1 MSESAVTV
9 RTKKFITN
17 RLLQR
22 RQFVSARPPP
32 PARLHCPPQAQR
44 LSEPR
49 YTRYTATDGDLSVRL
64 SRVQLVEVIHPGL
77 AGVAKT
83 TLKDKLATMYKV
95 TVRPAAPLAT
105 RPRLSAALR
114 LPPPPPSLPSP
125 PLPLARACL
134 AMARALARVGRLRAR
149 TGWRRSLPRPPS
161 LTPPPLLC
169 LCR

>member
-95 TVRPAAPLAT
+95 TAPHAAPHDEATPLSCVAPAAA
-105 RPRLSAALR
+105 SS
-114 LPPPPPSLPSP
+114 LPPLPSP
-125 PLPLARACL
+125 PLPLARSCL
-134 AMARALARVGRLRAR
+134 AMARALARAG
-149 TGWRRSLPRPPS
+149 
-161 LTPPPLLC
+161 
-169 LCR
+169 